1 MIININDQSTTPPNQ
16 IDGTYPPTMEQLW
29 ANGWRN
35 MPEVPPVQSGYTRVS
50 CVAVDGDG
58 KVGYWV
64 IDDQPTAALE
74 YTARE
79 AKLATLNKEHL
90 YAYRALLRAYFGNNA
105 ETNRN
110 ITAAVVES
118 YFLTTPGLSVEDVQH
133 GMTLKGLFE
142 ELSAWNGTGETWTL
156 PYEVLP

>member
-1 MIININDQSTTPPNQ
+1 MMKNIIDQGEVLPDQ
-16 IDGTYPPTMEQLW
+16 IDGTYPPTDEQLF
-29 ANGWRN
+29 ADGWRN
-35 MPEVPPVQSGYTRVS
+35 MPEVPPVQEGYTRVS

-58 KVGYWV
+58 KSGYWV
-64 IDDQPTAALE
+64 IDDKPTATIEAE
-74 YTARE
+74 ARQ
-79 AKLATLNKEHL
+79 AKLATLNTEHL
-90 YAYRALLRAYFGNNA
+90 FAYRALLRAYFGDKA
-105 ETNRN
+105 ETNRD

-118 YFLTTPGLSVEDVQH
+118 FFLTTPGLTVTDVQH